1 MTDIHSASFLSQLKL
16 PWAMLFFFPFWGGAG
31 VVRHN
36 CMWTWTFSTRKV
48 CLIIWIYIFCDS
60 IIRNFFTFFGQLD
73 LGMVSQG
80 KTAVLL
86 DFVQMRGG
94 NPAQIFW
101 HLFISA
107 FLVNKGGYFLQNAN
121 NLNFKLFLGCM

>member
-1 MTDIHSASFLSQLKL
+1 MIFLNKGSVPKKSGNFSFAIKRRTPTPLMVLLVTNFLSQIGDTTHTLYVGLK
-16 PWAMLFFFPFWGGAG
+16 
-31 VVRHN
+31 RH
-36 CMWTWTFSTRKV
+36 
-48 CLIIWIYIFCDS
+48 
-60 IIRNFFTFFGQLD
+60 FFGQLD